1 MSEAN
6 GRWIAL
12 SPARRFICDL
22 LHHARQVPT
31 VPVQRRLRLRPLL
44 RARRRAAPRPSLSV
58 LFTKA
63 YGIVAARH
71 PELRRA
77 YLTFPRPRLY
87 EHPHSVASI
96 AIERQVGGENVVLF
110 AHLRAPEKQPLDKL
124 DATLRR
130 YRTEPV
136 ESVGLFRR
144 IGVLNRLPGPLR
156 RLAWWGLLNCSGF
169 RRARQFG
176 TFGVTVY
183 SALGCESLHPL
194 SPLTTT
200 LTYGVLD
207 RRGALDVRLIY
218 DHRVTDGATVAR
230 ALAELENVLN
240 GELVAELQELEV
252 FGGRPELF
260 EGPGTEAHAD
270 GVDESSESAPFPD
283 SLGE

>member
-1 MSEAN
+1 MPNAN

-12 SPARRFICDL
+12 SPHRQFICDL
-22 LHHARQVPT
+22 LHFARQVPT

-44 RARRRAAPRPSLSV
+44 RTRRRAWPRPGLCV
-58 LFTKA
+58 VFTKA

-77 YLTFPRPRLY
+77 YLNFPRPRLY

-96 AIERQVGGENVVLF
+96 AIERQVGGENAVLF

-124 DATLRR
+124 DAALHR
-130 YRTEPV
+130 YQREPV

-156 RLAWWGLLNCSGF
+156 RLAWWGLLNGSGY
-169 RRARQFG
+169 RRARQLG
-176 TFGVTVY
+176 TFGVSVY

-194 SPLTTT
+194 SPLSTT
-200 LTYGVLD
+200 LTYGVID
-207 RRGALDVRLIY
+207 RRGEVDVRLVY

-230 ALAELENVLN
+230 ALGELEDVLN
-240 GELVAELQELEV
+240 GEIVAELRELERTAV
-252 FGGRPELF
+252 P
-260 EGPGTEAHAD
+260 
-270 GVDESSESAPFPD
+270 
-283 SLGE
+283 

>member
-1 MSEAN
+1 MPQPKGHSLP
-6 GRWIAL
+6 L
-12 SPARRFICDL
+12 SPHRQFICDL
-22 LHHARQVPT
+22 LDHARRVPT
-31 VPVQRRLRLRPLL
+31 VPVQRRLRLRPLV
-44 RARRRAAPRPSLSV
+44 RTRRRAFPRPGLCV

-63 YGIVAARH
+63 FGIVAARH

-77 YLTFPRPRLY
+77 YLTCPRPRLY
-87 EHPHSVASI
+87 EHPHSVASV

-130 YRTEPV
+130 YKNEPV

-156 RLAWWGLLNCSGF
+156 RLAWWWLLNCSGY

-183 SALGCESLHPL
+183 SGLGCESLHPL

-207 RRGALDVRLIY
+207 RRGAVDVRLIY
-218 DHRVTDGATVAR
+218 DHRVMDGARVAG
-230 ALAELENVLN
+230 ALGELEDVLN
-240 GELVAELQELEV
+240 GALVAELRELEWL
-252 FGGRPELF
+252 GEPGEPARPHCT
-260 EGPGTEAHAD
+260 EGPRET
-270 GVDESSESAPFPD
+270 
-283 SLGE
+283 

>member
-1 MSEAN
+1 MSDAN
-6 GRWIAL
+6 GRWIPL
-12 SPARRFICDL
+12 SPARQFICDL
-22 LHHARQVPT
+22 LDHAWRVPT

-44 RARRRAAPRPSLSV
+44 RARRRTWPRPGLCV

-77 YLTFPRPRLY
+77 YLGFPWPRLY

-124 DATLRR
+124 DATLGR
-130 YRTEPV
+130 YKTAPV

-144 IGVLNRLPGPLR
+144 MATLNRLPGPLR
-156 RLAWWGLLNCSGF
+156 RLVWWGLLNGSGY

-176 TFGVTVY
+176 TFGVSVY
-183 SALGCESLHPL
+183 SALGCESLHPR

-207 RRGALDVRLIY
+207 GRGALDVRLIY
-218 DHRVTDGATVAR
+218 DHRVTDGATIAR
-230 ALAELENVLN
+230 ALVELEEVLN
-240 GELVAELQELEV
+240 GELVAELSELEV
-252 FGGRPELF
+252 MGGRPEP
-260 EGPGTEAHAD
+260 EQTCHTEVQVDDAD
-270 GVDESSESAPFPD
+270 LAV
-283 SLGE
+283 